1 MDRQNKDLILLSL
14 DDLKRCVKKGY
25 NGVLF
30 CFGKSFISQIIM
42 AKTRLTKD
50 EFVPSHVA
58 MIVDGTYLYESTSA
72 IERVG
77 NKTIPAGVRRYLL
90 KDFYKAERKKDTQ
103 YLLYDTDLPLDKL
116 EKYIHLPY
124 GKDTILDF
132 VLRDG
137 SDGESKGLICS
148 QYANIVSQI
157 LPSVNCPS
165 PAQLYRQAFKK
176 EDLNIYYED

>member
-1 MDRQNKDLILLSL
+1 MINEELILLSL
-14 DDLKRCVKKGY
+14 DDLKRCVKKNY

-42 AKTRLTKD
+42 AKTRKDKD
-50 EFVPSHVA
+50 EIVPSHVA

-72 IERVG
+72 EEKVG

-90 KDFYKAERKKDTQ
+90 SDFYKAEKNKGTM
-103 YLLYDTDLPLDKL
+103 YFLYDIDLPKDKL

-124 GKDTILDF
+124 GKDIILDF

-137 SDGESKGLICS
+137 SDGTSKGLICS
-148 QYANIVSQI
+148 QYANLVAGI
-157 LPSVNCPS
+157 LPQIKCPS
-165 PAQLYRQAFKK
+165 PAQLYRKVCTDTEEF
-176 EDLNIYYED
+176 NIYYE